1 MSSSSPTN
9 ASGDAPAGRPSGLR
23 RGRQATNA
31 GAFDE
36 SDLTGP
42 NSSPQSARV
51 GEDGQGLARRSPA
64 KKDRGTDRLP
74 VREPPPAGPS
84 PPAPPAVAVH
94 NLGKCYHIY
103 NKPEDRLK
111 QALLRFRGKNYFD
124 EFWALRNVC
133 FEVAPGEAVGIVG
146 RNGSGKSTLMQIIA
160 GTLAPTEGQVTVRGR
175 VAALLELGSGFN
187 PDFTGRENVHTY
199 GAILGMSRRD
209 IDERFDEIA
218 AFADIGRFL
227 DQPVKT
233 YSSGMR
239 VRLAFAVQVQ
249 VRPEVLIIDEALT
262 VGDNLFQK
270 RCHER
275 LRLLREAGTTLLF
288 VSHQQEIIRTLT
300 SRCVLL
306 HAGTMRAVG
315 APGDV
320 LLEYRKLLHDEEK
333 RWTTRR
339 LEAAAKHTPAE
350 QSRVR
355 EHATD
360 PSPLGPGEPATD
372 PAARTGPPTADPL
385 AESHPPGTLEL
396 SLALASPGERE
407 IDAPVDSTPPAH
419 SARPRAF
426 GDGDASIT
434 AVEMLAAD
442 AEPCSLFYPGDRVLI
457 RIAVRFDR
465 DLDHINVALRLRDK
479 HGVKVH
485 SWGTLNQDI
494 ATRSGLRPY
503 DDPTGAGGEHEGQ
516 MPTPPSVWDR
526 RFPAGS
532 TATVEFEW
540 LCTLGAGFYE
550 VQACVSQEA
559 TPDYRNQ
566 RTLHWLDEAAFFEV
580 KVAREE
586 YFFGGLCDLRMR
598 AEVLD

>member
-1 MSSSSPTN
+1 MSSSAPANTGGEAVPGRPGAAPRGRPVGKAGMGADGSKGPAPS
-9 ASGDAPAGRPSGLR
+9 ASGGDARPRQPRVAMNQLSTLPAIPAG
-23 RGRQATNA
+23 
-31 GAFDE
+31 
-36 SDLTGP
+36 
-42 NSSPQSARV
+42 
-51 GEDGQGLARRSPA
+51 
-64 KKDRGTDRLP
+64 
-74 VREPPPAGPS
+74 
-84 PPAPPAVAVH
+84 PPAVAVH

-111 QALLRFRGKNYFD
+111 QALFRFRGKNYFD
-124 EFWALRNVC
+124 EFWALRNVS
-133 FEVAPGEAVGIVG
+133 FEVSPGEAVGIVG

-199 GAILGMSRRD
+199 ATILGMTRRE
-209 IDERFDEIA
+209 IDEKFDEIA

-227 DQPVKT
+227 EQPVKT
-233 YSSGMR
+233 YSTGMR

-306 HAGTMRAVG
+306 HAGAMRAVG

-339 LEAAAKHTPAE
+339 LEAAAKQVDP
-350 QSRVR
+350 SRGR
-355 EHATD
+355 EHAVD
-360 PSPLGPGEPATD
+360 SPVGTEHTTPAN
-372 PAARTGPPTADPL
+372 AAD
-385 AESHPPGTLEL
+385 
-396 SLALASPGERE
+396 LALQAAHTPDGAVTPGLPSQASAKV
-407 IDAPVDSTPPAH
+407 DAATSSSPTPVDLSPAPLE
-419 SARPRAF
+419 SPRPDRPAPRGF
-426 GDGDASIT
+426 GDGDATIT
-434 AVEMLAAD
+434 RVEVLGGD
-442 AEPCSLFYPGDRVLI
+442 GEGCSLFYPGDRVLI
-457 RIAVRFDR
+457 RVGIRFNQT
-465 DLDHINVALRLRDK
+465 LDHVNVALRLRDK
-479 HGVKVH
+479 TGVKVH
-485 SWGTLNQDI
+485 SWGTLNQDM

-516 MPTPPSVWDR
+516 MHTPPSVWDR
-526 RFPAGS
+526 TFAAGTS
-532 TATVEFEW
+532 ATVEFEW
-540 LCTLGAGFYE
+540 LCTLGDGFYE

-559 TPDYRNQ
+559 TPDYRNH
-566 RTLHWLDEAAFFEV
+566 RTLHWIDEAAFFEV

-586 YFFGGLCDLRMR
+586 YFFGGICDLRMR

>member
-1 MSSSSPTN
+1 MGARKQRAQAQP
-9 ASGDAPAGRPSGLR
+9 PAVSPSG
-23 RGRQATNA
+23 
-31 GAFDE
+31 
-36 SDLTGP
+36 
-42 NSSPQSARV
+42 
-51 GEDGQGLARRSPA
+51 
-64 KKDRGTDRLP
+64 
-74 VREPPPAGPS
+74 
-84 PPAPPAVAVH
+84 PPAVAVH
-94 NLGKCYHIY
+94 DLGKCYHIY

-111 QALLRFRGKNYFD
+111 QALLRFRGRNYFD
-124 EFWALRNVC
+124 EFWALRHVS

-187 PDFTGRENVHTY
+187 PDFTGRENVLTY

-339 LEAAAKHTPAE
+339 LEAARHEPHVE
-350 QSRVR
+350 PSRVR
-355 EHATD
+355 EHAKD
-360 PSPLGPGEPATD
+360 PNPSQPAEPGADLAIKPAAETTGPTAPNPSAATSPATQ
-372 PAARTGPPTADPL
+372 R
-385 AESHPPGTLEL
+385 ES
-396 SLALASPGERE
+396 
-407 IDAPVDSTPPAH
+407 DAPIESTPPTPA
-419 SARPRAF
+419 ARPRAF

-434 AVEMLAAD
+434 SVELLGSD

-457 RIAVRFDR
+457 RIAVRFNN
-465 DLDHINVALRLRDK
+465 DLDHINIALRLRDK

-516 MPTPPSVWDR
+516 MHAPPCVWDR
-526 RFPAGS
+526 HFAAGS
-532 TATVEFEW
+532 AATVEFEW

-550 VQACVSQEA
+550 LQACVSQEA

-566 RTLHWLDEAAFFEV
+566 RMLHWLDEAAFFEV